1 MYESDSERR
10 EQELWIDRGEVLG
23 RWLKTLL
30 ESRFVLRVWKAPS
43 NGISRLVHWI
53 EQSARRQRST
63 H

>member
-10 EQELWIDRGEVLG
+10 EHALWIDRGEMFG
-23 RWLKTLL
+23 RWLKMLL
-30 ESRFVLRVWKAPS
+30 ENRFVLRVWKAPS

-53 EQSARRQRST
+53 EHSARRQRSM